1 VLQFF
6 VILAGLVPIVVIGL
20 DKVGGWGGLQDKVQQ
35 QGFFSSWGGTAVGSW
50 TNPLGDW
57 IGIVFGLGFAL
68 SFGYWTTNFAE
79 VQRALSARDLSA
91 ARRTPLIGALPKIFI
106 PALTIIPG
114 LLAIALIPDF
124 TKGTPDYNNAIPAL
138 MRDLLPNGTLG
149 IALTGLL
156 AAFMAGMAANV
167 SGFNTV
173 FTYDL
178 WRPYV
183 VSDRDDAYYLRVG
196 RLATV
201 VGVLIGIGTAFIA
214 AGFNNIMNYIQT
226 LFSYFNAPLF
236 AVFILA
242 LFWKR
247 ITPWAG
253 FYGLIAGIL
262 GAFAFHYLGPRI
274 SYFYPGQQIVDG
286 KENAQM
292 INFYGAIAAVLVSW
306 VVMLAVTAVTR
317 PKPREELVGLVWG
330 EPDPNSPD
338 AQPEGTVAVRAW
350 WESPT
355 VLGVGA
361 LAVTAALSLIFI

>member
-1 VLQFF
+1 
-6 VILAGLVPIVVIGL
+6 
-20 DKVGGWGGLQDKVQQ
+20 
-35 QGFFSSWGGTAVGSW
+35 
-50 TNPLGDW
+50 
-57 IGIVFGLGFAL
+57 
-68 SFGYWTTNFAE
+68 

-114 LLAIALIPDF
+114 LLAIAIVPQF
-124 TKGTPDYNNAIPAL
+124 SKGTPDYNNAIPAL
-138 MRDLLPNGTLG
+138 MRDLLPNGALG

-183 VSDRDDAYYLRVG
+183 VSDREDAYYLRVG

-201 VGVLIGIGTAFIA
+201 VGVVIGTAFIA
-214 AGFNNIMNYIQT
+214 GQYNNIMNYIQT

-247 ITPWAG
+247 VTPWAG
-253 FYGLIAGIL
+253 FYGLIAG
-262 GAFAFHYLGPRI
+262 GAFAFHYIGPHI
-274 SYFYPGQQIVDG
+274 AYFYPGQTIADG

-292 INFYGAIAAVLVSW
+292 INFYGAIAAVLVAW
-306 VVMLAVTAVTR
+306 AVMVPVTAVTR
-317 PKPREELVGLVWG
+317 PKPREELAGLVWG
-330 EPDPNSPD
+330 EPDPDSPD
-338 AQPEGTVAVRAW
+338 AQPAGTVAVRAAW
-350 WESPT
+350 SQSPV
-355 VLGVGA
+355 VLGVTA
-361 LAVTAALSLIFI
+361 LVITGSLSLIFV